1 MGWRVSTRARARAAL
16 RPGSALLAVVAM
28 LALATGC
35 GSPSAVSEEDRLD
48 VAVSFPILADI
59 VRNVTGDRARV
70 WSVVPMGA
78 DVHTWDAA
86 PRDIARLAR
95 SDAFIFMG
103 ANHERFVED
112 GGWFAAAD
120 EADVPILEYAKGLEL
135 IVVQRIVDHGDHV
148 HDLTGGDP
156 HVWLDPTR
164 VMDLVRL
171 TADFMAGLDPAGASA
186 YRTNAERYTTEL
198 RRLDEE
204 IRTGLASIPP
214 ERRKL
219 VVFHDAFRYFAVR
232 YQFEVLE
239 YVVKSTGQEP
249 SARDVVGV
257 HEALRASGVPAVFR
271 EPQFNAA
278 VLDRVA
284 ADRNVKVGVLLS
296 DTFTQEVT
304 TYLDLMRFNLRSL
317 VTNLG

>member
-1 MGWRVSTRARARAAL
+1 M
-16 RPGSALLAVVAM
+16 
-28 LALATGC
+28 
-35 GSPSAVSEEDRLD
+35 D

-59 VRNVTGDRARV
+59 VQNVTGDRARA
-70 WSVVPMGA
+70 WSVVPLGA

-95 SDAFIFMG
+95 SDAFILMG
-103 ANHERFVED
+103 ASHERFVED

-120 EADVPILEYAKGLEL
+120 EAKVPILEYAKGLEL
-135 IVVQRIVDHGDHV
+135 IVIQRVVDHGDHV

-156 HVWLDPTR
+156 HIWLDPMR
-164 VMDLVRL
+164 VVGLVRL
-171 TADFMAGLDPAGASA
+171 TVDFMVDLDPQGAA
-186 YRTNAERYTTEL
+186 TYRKNAERYSAEL
-198 RRLDEE
+198 RKLDEE
-204 IRTGLASIPP
+204 IRAGLASIPP

-219 VVFHDAFRYFAVR
+219 VVFHDAFRYFAAR

-249 SARDVVGV
+249 SARDVVAV

-271 EPQFNAA
+271 EPQFNTA
-278 VLDRVA
+278 VLDRIA
-284 ADRNVKVGVLLS
+284 ADRNVKIGMLLS
-296 DTFTQEVT
+296 DTFTEDVT